1 MRQVLIINQK
11 IEEAEEI
18 AHNLR
23 ETKAEITCVSS
34 IHEALCQFIQ
44 KELSLVILDSNI
56 SIALFLYFFLF
67 QSHINCNTTDN
78 VLISYDTYYLRNS
91 KRDLAYNIFNL
102 RKKKREGRRIPTML
116 YSRRYIN

>member
-18 AHNLR
+18 AHNLG

-44 KELSLVILDSNI
+44 KEFSLVILDSNI
-56 SIALFLYFFLF
+56 SIEDGF
-67 QSHINCNTTDN
+67 
-78 VLISYDTYYLRNS
+78 
-91 KRDLAYNIFNL
+91 
-102 RKKKREGRRIPTML
+102 
-116 YSRRYIN
+116 

>member
-18 AHNLR
+18 AHNLG

-44 KELSLVILDSNI
+44 KEFSLVILDSNI
-56 SIALFLYFFLF
+56 SIEDDFQLLKVMRSSKSTPILVLSSHADHTDRLKAFQAGAHAYMGSHSHLKNAWHR
-67 QSHINCNTTDN
+67 QSH
-78 VLISYDTYYLRNS
+78 
-91 KRDLAYNIFNL
+91 
-102 RKKKREGRRIPTML
+102 
-116 YSRRYIN
+116 